1 VAIVATLVG
10 VLAPASLSQATL
22 QPLVTEVSTSVL
34 SAQDRMA
41 TWLEDARGEPPPGA
55 KIDGGSF
62 SAFDDSF
69 SVGGPLEL
77 SDEPQVLVSAEYGPY
92 LSAQT
97 FDSYSGR
104 GWNSTTKDTFNPEGI
119 DGRTYSPEMTF
130 APNQQIPVS
139 VDVDEARVSQAM
151 EITPL
156 TSFDDRVLTVDTYQ
170 ASSMQVSVRMS
181 WVQLD
186 GYQFDIGVDATDE
199 LPRDLMRIASL
210 LQAGS
215 LDGDV
220 GETGQLPRNAELR
233 SEIENELAQL
243 ERRFLAVTWTTD
255 GNGQV
260 DQMTVTGQIP
270 IYDDVEAVFA
280 GDQLE
285 SGGTYRVLAS
295 TTVADSEMLATA
307 GQDYPEWVT
316 DRYLQLPNTITT
328 RSNELTQEI
337 TAGLD
342 NPYDMARAIEAYIRT
357 NMVYDETVEAP
368 PENADIVDYLLFERQ
383 RGYCEYSASAMTVML
398 RMLGIPARVVVGFAP
413 GDYDESRDGYV
424 YLQSNAHAW
433 TEVFFPGYGWI
444 PFEPTPSESLI
455 DTAPGEEVDELEP
468 LATIA
473 PEPETPA
480 ADLDSIAAAT
490 PGPTSDAEG
499 VIPPMVTPSSPDGGR
514 DVPWPLVGAVGAVAV
529 VAAIGWLLWAM
540 PLRYATPGTAMFL
553 RLRRVGR
560 WLGVSSSPTST
571 PREYG
576 RAFADQVPSSRQSV
590 ERIVKTFEI
599 DQYGPERADSGVLKA
614 AEDAWQSIRRQT
626 PRWLLRW
633 RR

>member
-1 VAIVATLVG
+1 
-10 VLAPASLSQATL
+10 
-22 QPLVTEVSTSVL
+22 
-34 SAQDRMA
+34 M
-41 TWLEDARGEPPPGA
+41 
-55 KIDGGSF
+55 
-62 SAFDDSF
+62 
-69 SVGGPLEL
+69 
-77 SDEPQVLVSAEYGPY
+77 
-92 LSAQT
+92 
-97 FDSYSGR
+97 
-104 GWNSTTKDTFNPEGI
+104 
-119 DGRTYSPEMTF
+119 
-130 APNQQIPVS
+130 
-139 VDVDEARVSQAM
+139 
-151 EITPL
+151 
-156 TSFDDRVLTVDTYQ
+156 
-170 ASSMQVSVRMS
+170 
-181 WVQLD
+181 
-186 GYQFDIGVDATDE
+186 
-199 LPRDLMRIASL
+199 PRDLNRIASL

-215 LDGDV
+215 LEGADSASGPMP
-220 GETGQLPRNAELR
+220 ENAGLR
-233 SEIENELAQL
+233 AEIERELTQL
-243 ERRFLAVTWTTD
+243 EQRFLTVTWTTD
-255 GNGQV
+255 QNGLAN
-260 DQMTVTGQIP
+260 QMTVSGQLP
-270 IYDDVEAVFA
+270 IYEDVEAVFA

-316 DRYLQLPNTITT
+316 ERYLQLPNTITS

-337 TAGLD
+337 TAGLE
-342 NPYDMARAIEAYIRT
+342 NPYDMARAIESYIRA

-368 PENADIVDYLLFERQ
+368 PEDADIVDYLLFERQ

-455 DTAPGEEVDELEP
+455 DTAPGEQVDDLEP
-468 LATIA
+468 LATQA
-473 PEPETPA
+473 PDPETPL
-480 ADLDSIAAAT
+480 ADELDPLAAAT
-490 PGPTSDAEG
+490 PEATGDAG
-499 VIPPMVTPSSPDGGR
+499 GAIPPVVTPNSTDDGTN
-514 DVPWPLVGAVGAVAV
+514 VPWPLLAGIGAVMAV
-529 VAAIGWLLWAM
+529 VAAGWLLWSL
-540 PLRYATPGTAMFL
+540 PLRNATPGTAMFL

-576 RAFADQVPSSRQSV
+576 RAFADQVPSSRQNV

-599 DQYGPERADSGVLKA
+599 DQYGPERADSGVLRA
-614 AEDAWQSIRRQT
+614 AEEAWQSIRRQA